1 MPRLIAVDVVL
12 NVVVGIWMLSLAT
25 TTVVHASSSS
35 DGQLTDWDQDATG
48 MVASGDCPR
57 LCSCLGN
64 VIDCSEKSLQTL
76 FPIPLWVE
84 NLELSTNRLGYDAV
98 QAQVVNLSKLQVLN
112 LNHNNLGRIPTFWG
126 LNSLLRL
133 QLANNGIAA
142 IEVEALTKLTGL
154 KFLDLSRNDIKDIHY
169 GSFPAKNSL
178 QYLNLNFNRLSTL
191 GKGTFQ
197 RLKSLKRLEI
207 NSNALEEVQSL
218 TFQNLNQLKS
228 LKMNNNRIPSLMD
241 GVFHGLTTIQTL
253 ELNNNSITSIRKGG
267 LFNLTS
273 LTNLALSRNAI
284 VEIEQDGWEFAPRL
298 LTLDLSYNRLESVDK
313 YTFEELSQLKT
324 LNLEGNQISAIGEG
338 TFNNTKSLE
347 VLYLG
352 LNKISW
358 TIEDMKGPFYGLPKL
373 EKLYLNSNEIKSVS
387 RNAFI
392 GLKSLMLLELSQ
404 NNISFIQN
412 NAFKDT
418 VRLKNLIMNSTN
430 LLCDCNL
437 VWFYHWIK
445 ERKDVFQL
453 DAECSYPIW
462 LRGQLI
468 RELSASNFSCYDSPK
483 PHLIDEPKTQLGIRG
498 TNVTLVCTATSTAPD
513 VMTFKWKHDN
523 QELPDSD
530 SVVTQLNND
539 NGTVGSTQLTIPYI
553 QNGAA
558 GKYQCIIT
566 NTYGVVYSQKIK
578 VTVGTYPLFKKAPSN
593 ISVQVGKSA
602 RLDCAAAGDP
612 KPQIAWEK
620 DGGSDF
626 PAAKER
632 RMHVK
637 PDEDAFFIINA
648 QIVDMGVYT
657 CTAENAAGVIRASA
671 SVLVLESPTLVK
683 PLESKSAEF
692 GTSIVLDCSASGYP
706 KPSIQWFKDGELLA
720 MTERH
725 FVIAEGQLMII
736 VKTDFNDAG
745 EYECQVENEIGS
757 ERGSMKLSV
766 IEAPELV
773 HDDIPSTN
781 TETVVTGHVLKDR
794 DIVAIIL
801 ITIICCCILTSLI
814 WMVVMYRIRKRN
826 DDFGAYPD
834 NLQANQQNLIVR
846 SGIGSAPAGYFEFLI
861 PMVQN
866 EATTNVD
873 DEEQNPSTNRCYYTV
888 VPKVPPKTRRNGAES
903 DDMDDDLSSKD
914 SGTGG
919 DCGSATGST
928 NAHRGGSHDD
938 LKCLFQSLNRK
949 TAELVGAYPY
959 DEHDPDADPR
969 IEPPPPIPPVNATT
983 AILVNTDPTKIVF
996 SDDLPPP
1003 IISRMA
1009 NSQTFPT
1016 FVHPSS
1022 ASSNPS
1028 SSLVASSMEATVC
1041 GGGGGG
1047 QQQAEPQQQP
1057 SQIQVNK
1064 LYQLLIENPA
1074 LLDKPAAVIGQRRS
1088 LSVDAGGVR
1097 GELGHPGGDGTEA
1110 VSSGI
1115 GTSSSSTPNRVE
1127 LADESSRA
1135 MMDATGTVAAAK
1147 LSIMEA
1153 ILPGNS
1159 GRVRFVVLVREF

>member
-1 MPRLIAVDVVL
+1 MPRLIALVVF
-12 NVVVGIWMLSLAT
+12 VGIWMVAY
-25 TTVVHASSSS
+25 SSSI
-35 DGQLTDWDQDATG
+35 DGPDWDQDDAG
-48 MVASGDCPR
+48 LVASGDCPR

-64 VIDCSEKSLQTL
+64 VIDCSEKSLKQL
-76 FPIPLWVE
+76 FNIPLWVE
-84 NLELSTNRLGYDAV
+84 NLELSSNRLGYDAV

-112 LNHNNLGRIPTFWG
+112 VNHNNLGRIPRFSG
-126 LNSLLRL
+126 LVSLVRL
-133 QLANNGIAA
+133 QLANNGIEA
-142 IEVEALTKLTGL
+142 IEVEALQALTGL
-154 KFLDLSRNDIKDIHY
+154 KFLDLSRNNIKDVNY
-169 GSFPAKNSL
+169 GSFPDKNSL
-178 QYLNLNFNRLSTL
+178 QYLNLNFNKLTTL

-197 RLKSLKRLEI
+197 RLQSLKRLEI

-228 LKMNNNRIPSLMD
+228 LKMNNNRITSLMD

-298 LTLDLSYNRLESVDK
+298 FTLDLSYNRLESLDK

-324 LNLEGNQISAIGEG
+324 LNLESNQISAIGEG

-352 LNKISW
+352 MNKISW
-358 TIEDMKGPFYGLPKL
+358 TIEDMRGPFYGLSKL
-373 EKLYLNSNEIKSVS
+373 ERLYLNSNEIKSVS

-392 GLKSLMLLELSQ
+392 GLKSLLLLELSQ
-404 NNISFIQN
+404 NNISSIQS

-418 VRLKNLIMNSTN
+418 IRLKTLIMNSTN

-437 VWFYHWIK
+437 VWFYHWMK

-483 PHLIDEPKTQLGIRG
+483 PHLIDEPKTQFGIRG

-523 QELPDSD
+523 LELPDSG
-530 SVVTQLNND
+530 SIVTQLNND
-539 NGTVGSTQLTIPYI
+539 NGTVGTTQLTIPNI

-566 NTYGVVYSQKIK
+566 NAYGVVYSQKVK
-578 VTVGTYPLFKKAPSN
+578 VTVGTFPFFKKTPSD
-593 ISVQVGKSA
+593 ISVQAGKMA

-612 KPQIAWEK
+612 KPQISWEK
-620 DGGSDF
+620 DGGNDF
-626 PAAKER
+626 PAAKDR
-632 RMHVK
+632 RMHISA
-637 PDEDAFFIINA
+637 DDGAFFIMNA

-657 CTAENAAGVIRASA
+657 CSAENAAGVIKASA
-671 SVLVLESPTLVK
+671 SVLVLESPMLLK
-683 PLESKSAEF
+683 PLETKVAEL

-706 KPSIQWFKDGELLA
+706 KPVILWFKDGEPLLV
-720 MTERH
+720 TERH
-725 FVIAEGQLMII
+725 FIIADGQLMII
-736 VKTDFNDAG
+736 VKTDFDDAG
-745 EYECQVENEIGS
+745 DYECQVENEFGS
-757 ERGSMKLSV
+757 QRGLMKLSV
-766 IEAPELV
+766 IEGPELV
-773 HDDIPSTN
+773 HDDISSTN
-781 TETVVTGHVLKDR
+781 TDTVSGNTGHVLNDR
-794 DIVAIIL
+794 DIIAIIL

-814 WMVVMYRIRKRN
+814 WIVVMFRMRKRN
-826 DDFGAYPD
+826 DEDYSGYPD

-928 NAHRGGSHDD
+928 NAHRGSHDD
-938 LKCLFQSLNRK
+938 LKCLFQTLTRK
-949 TAELVGAYPY
+949 TAELGSAYPY
-959 DEHDPDADPR
+959 DEHDPDSDPR
-969 IEPPPPIPPVNATT
+969 IEPPPPIPPINATT
-983 AILVNTDPTKIVF
+983 AILVNTDPNKIVF

-1022 ASSNPS
+1022 VASA
-1028 SSLVASSMEATVC
+1028 SSLVAATSMEASVS
-1041 GGGGGG
+1041 GG
-1047 QQQAEPQQQP
+1047 QQHAEPQQQP

-1064 LYQLLIENPA
+1064 LYQLLIENRA
-1074 LLDKPAAVIGQRRS
+1074 LLEKPPVSGGPVQQEQQHQRGVEASVTVSREKIQQILAV
-1088 LSVDAGGVR
+1088 
-1097 GELGHPGGDGTEA
+1097 
-1110 VSSGI
+1110 
-1115 GTSSSSTPNRVE
+1115 
-1127 LADESSRA
+1127 
-1135 MMDATGTVAAAK
+1135 
-1147 LSIMEA
+1147 
-1153 ILPGNS
+1153 
-1159 GRVRFVVLVREF
+1159 

>member
-1 MPRLIAVDVVL
+1 MCKYQSDVIKHKMPRLIAVDVV
-12 NVVVGIWMLSLAT
+12 VGIWMLLLSLPAA
-25 TTVVHASSSS
+25 VVHSASSSS
-35 DGQLTDWDQDATG
+35 LPIDGHFGTDWDQDVTG
-48 MVASGDCPR
+48 IVASGDCPR

-64 VIDCSEKSLQTL
+64 VIDCSEKSLKQL
-76 FPIPLWVE
+76 FYIPLWVE
-84 NLELSTNRLGYDAV
+84 NLELSSNRLGYDAV

-112 LNHNNLGRIPTFWG
+112 LNHNNLGRIPRFSG
-126 LNSLLRL
+126 LLSLIRL
-133 QLANNGIAA
+133 QLANNGIEA
-142 IEVEALTKLTGL
+142 IEVEALQALTGL
-154 KFLDLSRNDIKDIHY
+154 KFLDLSRNNIKDVNY

-178 QYLNLNFNRLSTL
+178 QYLNLNFNKLTTL

-197 RLKSLKRLEI
+197 RLQSLKRLEI

-228 LKMNNNRIPSLMD
+228 LKMNNNRISSLMD

-284 VEIEQDGWEFAPRL
+284 VEIEQDGWEFSPRL
-298 LTLDLSYNRLESVDK
+298 FTLDLSYNRLESLDK

-338 TFNNTKSLE
+338 TFNNTKNLE

-352 LNKISW
+352 MNKISW
-358 TIEDMKGPFYGLPKL
+358 TIEDMKGPFYGLNKL
-373 EKLYLNSNEIKSVS
+373 ERLYLNSNEIKSVS

-404 NNISFIQN
+404 NNISSIQN

-418 VRLKNLIMNSTN
+418 VRLKTLIMNSTN

-437 VWFYHWIK
+437 VWFYHWMK

-483 PHLIDEPKTQLGIRG
+483 PHLIDEPKTQFGIRG

-539 NGTVGSTQLTIPYI
+539 NGTVGTTQLTIPYI

-578 VTVGTYPLFKKAPSN
+578 VTVGTFPFFKKTPTDIN
-593 ISVQVGKSA
+593 VQAGKMA

-612 KPQIAWEK
+612 KPQISWEK
-620 DGGSDF
+620 DGGNDF
-626 PAAKER
+626 PAAKDR
-632 RMHVK
+632 RMHISA
-637 PDEDAFFIINA
+637 DEDAFFIMNA

-657 CTAENAAGVIRASA
+657 CSAENAAGVIKASA
-671 SVLVLESPTLVK
+671 SVLVLESPILLK
-683 PLESKSAEF
+683 PLETKVAEL

-706 KPSIQWFKDGELLA
+706 KPLIQWFKAGELLVN
-720 MTERH
+720 TERH
-725 FVIAEGQLMII
+725 FIIAEGQLMII
-736 VKTDFNDAG
+736 AKTDFDDAG
-745 EYECQVENEIGS
+745 DYECQVENEFGS
-757 ERGSMKLSV
+757 QRGLMKLSV
-766 IEAPELV
+766 VEGPELV
-773 HDDIPSTN
+773 HDDLPNSN
-781 TETVVTGHVLKDR
+781 TKTVVNGHVLNDR
-794 DIVAIIL
+794 DIVAIVL
-801 ITIICCCILTSLI
+801 ITFVCCCILTSLI
-814 WMVVMYRIRKRN
+814 WLVVMFRIKKRN
-826 DDFGAYPD
+826 NEDYGGYPD

-866 EATTNVD
+866 EQTTNVD
-873 DEEQNPSTNRCYYTV
+873 DEEQNPPSNRCYYTV

-928 NAHRGGSHDD
+928 TNAHRGSHDD
-938 LKCLFQSLNRK
+938 LKCLFQTLNRK
-949 TAELVGAYPY
+949 TAELGSAYPY
-959 DEHDPDADPR
+959 DEHDPDSDPR
-969 IEPPPPIPPVNATT
+969 IEPPPHIPPINATT
-983 AILVNTDPTKIVF
+983 AVLVNTDPNKIVF

-1022 ASSNPS
+1022 VASA
-1028 SSLVASSMEATVC
+1028 SSLVAASSMEASVS
-1041 GGGGGG
+1041 GG
-1047 QQQAEPQQQP
+1047 QQHAEPQQQP

-1074 LLDKPAAVIGQRRS
+1074 LLEQQQR
-1088 LSVDAGGVR
+1088 
-1097 GELGHPGGDGTEA
+1097 HPGA
-1110 VSSGI
+1110 SG
-1115 GTSSSSTPNRVE
+1115 GSSSTLNRE
-1127 LADESSRA
+1127 LGEERGREVQGEKVSVGETDLR
-1135 MMDATGTVAAAK
+1135 
-1147 LSIMEA
+1147 EA
-1153 ILPGNS
+1153 
-1159 GRVRFVVLVREF
+1159 VM

>member
-1 MPRLIAVDVVL
+1 MYGIATPAGPSAEYRPTTPL
-12 NVVVGIWMLSLAT
+12 APPSGEFSGRTARQESLCRPSNPPST
-25 TTVVHASSSS
+25 
-35 DGQLTDWDQDATG
+35 QQ
-48 MVASGDCPR
+48 R
-57 LCSCLGN
+57 
-64 VIDCSEKSLQTL
+64 
-76 FPIPLWVE
+76 
-84 NLELSTNRLGYDAV
+84 ELSSNRLGYDAV

-112 LNHNNLGRIPTFWG
+112 LNHNNLGRIPRFSG
-126 LNSLLRL
+126 LLSLIRL
-133 QLANNGIAA
+133 QLANNGIEA
-142 IEVEALTKLTGL
+142 IEVEALQALTGL
-154 KFLDLSRNDIKDIHY
+154 KFLDLSRNNIKDVNY

-178 QYLNLNFNRLSTL
+178 QYLNLNFNKLTTL

-197 RLKSLKRLEI
+197 RLQSLKRLEI

-228 LKMNNNRIPSLMD
+228 LKMNNNRISSLMD

-284 VEIEQDGWEFAPRL
+284 VEIEQDGWEFSPRL
-298 LTLDLSYNRLESVDK
+298 FTLDLSYNRLESLDK

-338 TFNNTKSLE
+338 TFNNTKNLE

-352 LNKISW
+352 MNKISW
-358 TIEDMKGPFYGLPKL
+358 TIEDMKGPFYGLNKL
-373 EKLYLNSNEIKSVS
+373 ERLYLNSNEIKS
-387 RNAFI
+387 
-392 GLKSLMLLELSQ
+392 SLMLLELSQ
-404 NNISFIQN
+404 NNISSIQN

-418 VRLKNLIMNSTN
+418 VRLKTLIMNSTN

-437 VWFYHWIK
+437 VWFYHWMK

-483 PHLIDEPKTQLGIRG
+483 PHLIDEPKTQFGIRG

-539 NGTVGSTQLTIPYI
+539 NGTVGTTQLTIPYI

-566 NTYGVVYSQKIK
+566 NTYGVVYSQKVK
-578 VTVGTYPLFKKAPSN
+578 VTVGTFPFFKKTPTDIN
-593 ISVQVGKSA
+593 VQAGKMA

-612 KPQIAWEK
+612 KPQISWEK
-620 DGGSDF
+620 DGGNDF
-626 PAAKER
+626 PAAKDR
-632 RMHVK
+632 RMHISA
-637 PDEDAFFIINA
+637 DEDAFFIMNA

-657 CTAENAAGVIRASA
+657 CSAENAAGVIKASA
-671 SVLVLESPTLVK
+671 SVLVLESPILLK
-683 PLESKSAEF
+683 PLETKVAEL

-706 KPSIQWFKDGELLA
+706 KPLIQWFKAGEPLVN
-720 MTERH
+720 TERH
-725 FVIAEGQLMII
+725 FIIAEGQLMII
-736 VKTDFNDAG
+736 AKTDFDDAG
-745 EYECQVENEIGS
+745 DYECQVENEFGS
-757 ERGSMKLSV
+757 QRGLMKLSV
-766 IEAPELV
+766 VEGPELV
-773 HDDIPSTN
+773 HDDLPSAN
-781 TETVVTGHVLKDR
+781 TKTVVNGHVLNDR
-794 DIVAIIL
+794 DIVAIVL
-801 ITIICCCILTSLI
+801 ITFVCCCILTSLI
-814 WMVVMYRIRKRN
+814 WLVVMFRIKKRN
-826 DDFGAYPD
+826 NEDYSGYPD
-834 NLQANQQNLIVR
+834 NLQVNQQNLIVR

-866 EATTNVD
+866 EQTTNVD
-873 DEEQNPSTNRCYYTV
+873 DEEQNPPSNRCYYTV
-888 VPKVPPKTRRNGAES
+888 VPKVPPKTRRNGTES

-928 NAHRGGSHDD
+928 TNAHRGSHDD
-938 LKCLFQSLNRK
+938 LKCLFQTLNRK
-949 TAELVGAYPY
+949 TAELGSAYPY
-959 DEHDPDADPR
+959 DEHDPDSDPR
-969 IEPPPPIPPVNATT
+969 IEPPPHIPPINATT
-983 AILVNTDPTKIVF
+983 AVLVNTDPNKIVF

-1022 ASSNPS
+1022 VASA
-1028 SSLVASSMEATVC
+1028 SSLVAASSMEASVS
-1041 GGGGGG
+1041 GG
-1047 QQQAEPQQQP
+1047 QQHAEPQQQP

-1074 LLDKPAAVIGQRRS
+1074 LLEQQQR
-1088 LSVDAGGVR
+1088 
-1097 GELGHPGGDGTEA
+1097 HPGAPGG
-1110 VSSGI
+1110 
-1115 GTSSSSTPNRVE
+1115 SSSTLNRE
-1127 LADESSRA
+1127 LGEERGREIQGEKVSVGETDLR
-1135 MMDATGTVAAAK
+1135 
-1147 LSIMEA
+1147 EA
-1153 ILPGNS
+1153 
-1159 GRVRFVVLVREF
+1159 VR